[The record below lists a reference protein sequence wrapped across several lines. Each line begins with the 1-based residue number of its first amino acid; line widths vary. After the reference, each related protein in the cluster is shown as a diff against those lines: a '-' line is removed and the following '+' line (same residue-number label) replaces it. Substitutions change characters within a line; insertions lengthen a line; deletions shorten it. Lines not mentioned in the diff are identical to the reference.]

1 MQALQQ
7 SCCLQWKTGTR
18 LEGFITQF
26 GGMIT
31 TVSGMF
37 TSLILPYFYEHYGLV
52 DDYTVLYEESVRTPI
67 FNILIIT
74 TIISC
79 VLSVIPIFFYNLKE
93 KDHKKI
99 IEELK
104 ERAEAEDSLDV

>member
-1 MQALQQ
+1 MSIMVLLMIIL
-7 SCCLQWKTGTR
+7 CCMKSL
-18 LEGFITQF
+18 
-26 GGMIT
+26 
-31 TVSGMF
+31 SG
-37 TSLILPYFYEHYGLV
+37 
-52 DDYTVLYEESVRTPI
+52 TPI

-104 ERAEAEDSLDV
+104 EKS

>member
-1 MQALQQ
+1 M
-7 SCCLQWKTGTR
+7 
-18 LEGFITQF
+18 
-26 GGMIT
+26 
-31 TVSGMF
+31 
-37 TSLILPYFYEHYGLV
+37 
-52 DDYTVLYEESVRTPI
+52 LYDASVRTPI

-79 VLSVIPIFFYNLKE
+79 VICVVPMFFYNLKE

-104 ERAEAEDSLDV
+104 ERAGTQVD